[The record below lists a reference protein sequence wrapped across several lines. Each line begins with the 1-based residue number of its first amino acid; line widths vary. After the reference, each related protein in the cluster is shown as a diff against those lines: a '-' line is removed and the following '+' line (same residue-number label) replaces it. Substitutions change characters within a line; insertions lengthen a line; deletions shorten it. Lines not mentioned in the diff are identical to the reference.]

1 MGDLTLHDAGGI
13 LMAMLLERAS
23 ETGRSPEDV
32 AKEAMLRGLMWSPA
46 ERIAHAD
53 RIRAA
58 ARSPAEGEPFEDST
72 ILIRRLRD
80 GE

>member
-1 MGDLTLHDAGGI
+1 MGDLTLHDTGGL
-13 LMAMLLERAS
+13 LMTLLMERAS

-32 AKEAMLRGLMWSPA
+32 AKEAMLRGLMRSPA
-46 ERIAHAD
+46 ERLAHAD

-58 ARSPAEGEPFEDST
+58 ARPPADGQPFEDST